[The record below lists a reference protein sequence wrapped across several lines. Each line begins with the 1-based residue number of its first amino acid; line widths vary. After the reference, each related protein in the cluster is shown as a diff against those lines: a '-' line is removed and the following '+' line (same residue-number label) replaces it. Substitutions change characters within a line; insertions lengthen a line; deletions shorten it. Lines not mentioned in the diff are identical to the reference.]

1 MVSVYNSLR
10 VAHGV
15 LEGFIEEARRPL
27 CPWLN
32 TPKPLDLGI
41 YRILESLNAEEPNKT

>member
-10 VAHGV
+10 MAHGV
-15 LEGFIEEARRPL
+15 LEGFIEKARPL

-32 TPKPLDLGI
+32 TPKPLDLGL
-41 YRILESLNAEEPNKT
+41 YRILESLNAEEPKKT